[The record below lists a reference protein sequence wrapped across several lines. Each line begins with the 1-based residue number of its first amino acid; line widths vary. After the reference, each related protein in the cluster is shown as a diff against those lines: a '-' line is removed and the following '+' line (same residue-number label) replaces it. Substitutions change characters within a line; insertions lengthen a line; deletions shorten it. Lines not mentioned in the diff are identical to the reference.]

1 MADESVLYKRC
12 MESWTKGTAIAF
24 GFLVSGM
31 FIEGK

>member
-1 MADESVLYKRC
+1 MRVFFISDVWRVEPK
-12 MESWTKGTAIAF
+12 AIAF